1 MPYSTVRRSGRI
13 SKQVPIVLTGSDLK
27 GKIFSEQTHTVVL
40 SQHGAGILS
49 RHKLL
54 AEQELSLRSVDS
66 NREADIRVVG
76 EIGVQGKL
84 YAYGV
89 AFLEEQ
95 LNFWQ
100 VTFPPPAP
108 STELLRPLELVCSAC
123 RSPVTLVNGDFELD
137 VCTIHGG
144 LVRYCDQCSFATI
157 WKLPSAVAAG
167 PPPHSAPLPRSPY
180 AFEPIASSYAVSVLD
195 PPDLE
200 TGPLY
205 LQHPR
210 PPASDPQKPIAPVVE
225 SIAESMGT
233 TPSDR
238 RVHRR
243 ARVSYLACI
252 RSERFPNDIVACL
265 DMSRGGLGFK
275 SECSYLP
282 STVVRIAVPFSR
294 ECPDAPAIFVPAKI
308 VSCTRI
314 PNTQLYRCGA
324 QFLRETS

>member
-40 SQHGAGILS
+40 SKHGAGILS

-66 NREADIRVVG
+66 NRDADIRVVG

-95 LNFWQ
+95 PNFWQ

-157 WKLPSAVAAG
+157 WKLPSAVAAE

-200 TGPLY
+200 KRGPCISNIRVRPLPIRKSPS
-205 LQHPR
+205 PR
-210 PPASDPQKPIAPVVE
+210 SSNPSPNPWAPLPRIAASIAGPESATSPAFAASDSPTTSSPVSTCLAAASASNPSALIFLPQLSV
-225 SIAESMGT
+225 
-233 TPSDR
+233 
-238 RVHRR
+238 
-243 ARVSYLACI
+243 
-252 RSERFPNDIVACL
+252 
-265 DMSRGGLGFK
+265 
-275 SECSYLP
+275 
-282 STVVRIAVPFSR
+282 
-294 ECPDAPAIFVPAKI
+294 
-308 VSCTRI
+308 
-314 PNTQLYRCGA
+314 
-324 QFLRETS
+324 